1 MIKAVI
7 FDYGGVVLKSP
18 YSSLKDIAVTYEV
31 SIEILI
37 KKIQPFLKLFQKGLI
52 NENQFWKQ
60 LSSVLKKPVPKNK
73 EDLWRKGFEETFYI
87 YPEIINFV
95 QKLKTQSIKTAVLS
109 NTIKPHVD
117 IITKHDG
124 YKDFNI
130 VILSREVNLQKPDSE
145 IYLLTIKQLGTKPE
159 ECVFIDDKDENLRPA
174 KKLGMKT
181 ILAKNPK
188 QVIDDASR
196 IIDLGPSRA

>member
-117 IITKHDG
+117 IITKYDG

-130 VILSREVNLQKPDSE
+130 VILSREVNLQKPDPE

>member
-18 YSSLKDIAVTYEV
+18 YSSMESIAIAYGT
-31 SIEILI
+31 ST
-37 KKIQPFLKLFQKGLI
+37 KIVIQKMQPSLKLFQKGII
-52 NENQFWKQ
+52 NENQFWKR
-60 LSSVLKKPVPKNK
+60 LSSVLKKTVPKNK

-87 YPEIINFV
+87 YPEIISFV
-95 QKLKTQSIKTAVLS
+95 QKLKARGIKTAVLS
-109 NTIKPHVD
+109 NTIKPHTD
-117 IITKHDG
+117 TIIKHDG
-124 YKDFNI
+124 YKDFDI
-130 VILSREVNLQKPDSE
+130 VILSREVNLRKPDSE

-188 QVIDDASR
+188 QVINDVSR
-196 IIDLGPSRA
+196 IIGL